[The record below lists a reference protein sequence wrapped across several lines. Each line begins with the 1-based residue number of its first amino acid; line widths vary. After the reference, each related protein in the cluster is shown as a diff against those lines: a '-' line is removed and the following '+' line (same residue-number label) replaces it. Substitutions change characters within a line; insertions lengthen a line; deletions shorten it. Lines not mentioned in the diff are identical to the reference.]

1 MATLT
6 LRNVPDDL
14 VARLKAR
21 AKQHRRSLNNE
32 TIAALELAD
41 AAASGAANGREL
53 PPVAAPVNIDSTL
66 RRMEEIRA
74 GLRARAAAEG
84 REILQPPP
92 VPPLKPEE
100 VAAQCARFAEL
111 RSRFKGPPL
120 TSEEI
125 IAAIERESHPPELD
139 RFGNRINPEF

>member
-21 AKQHRRSLNNE
+21 AKRHRRSLNNE

-41 AAASGAANGREL
+41 AAASGATPQPAAE
-53 PPVAAPVNIDSTL
+53 PVDIEPTL
-66 RRMEEIRA
+66 RRMQEISA
-74 GLRARAAAEG
+74 GLRAQAATEG
-84 REILQPPP
+84 REIRQ
-92 VPPLKPEE
+92 VPPLPEMTE
-100 VAAQCARFAEL
+100 EDKAAERGLFARL
-111 RSRFKGPPL
+111 RSQFKGTPL

-125 IAAIERESHPPELD
+125 IAAIERDSHPPELD
-139 RFGNRINPEF
+139 RFGYRINSDS

>member
-21 AKQHRRSLNNE
+21 AKRHRRSLNNE

-41 AAASGAANGREL
+41 AAASGG
-53 PPVAAPVNIDSTL
+53 AAPPAAEPVDIEPTL

-74 GLRARAAAEG
+74 GLRAKAAAEG
-84 REILQPPP
+84 RQIRE
-92 VPPLKPEE
+92 VPPLPMTAEE
-100 VAAQCARFAEL
+100 QAAERELFAHL
-111 RSRFKGPPL
+111 RSQFKGPPL
-120 TSEEI
+120 SSDEI
-125 IAAIERESHPPELD
+125 IAAIGRDSHPPELD
-139 RFGNRINPEF
+139 RFGNRIYPDS

>member
-21 AKQHRRSLNNE
+21 AKRHRRSLNNE

-41 AAASGAANGREL
+41 AAASGGGAQPAGE
-53 PPVAAPVNIDSTL
+53 PVNIEPTV

-74 GLRARAAAEG
+74 GLRAKAAAEG
-84 REILQPPP
+84 REIRA
-92 VPPLKPEE
+92 VPPLPMTEE
-100 VAAQCARFAEL
+100 EKAAERELFAHL
-111 RSRFKGPPL
+111 RSQFKGPPL
-120 TSEEI
+120 SSDEI
-125 IAAIERESHPPELD
+125 IAAIGRDSHPD
-139 RFGNRINPEF
+139 S